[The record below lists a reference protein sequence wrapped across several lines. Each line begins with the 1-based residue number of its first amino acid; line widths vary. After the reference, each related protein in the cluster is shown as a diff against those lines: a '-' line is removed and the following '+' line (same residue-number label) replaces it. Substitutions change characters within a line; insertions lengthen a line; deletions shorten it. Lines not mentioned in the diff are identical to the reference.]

1 MKVGYRYTNALGR
14 RKELWVDNTL
24 YMNDSV
30 VKRHFSLWDLATGE
44 LCGVGSM
51 TTKEVEEMLSHMKNV
66 EKIVDKN
73 E

>member
-1 MKVGYRYTNALGR
+1 MKAVYRYTNTLGR
-14 RKELWVDNTL
+14 RKELRVDNTL

-30 VKRHFSLWDLATGE
+30 VKRHFSLWDLVTGE
-44 LCGVGSM
+44 LYGYGSM

-66 EKIVDKN
+66 EKVVDEN

>member
-1 MKVGYRYTNALGR
+1 MEAVYRYTNALGR
-14 RKELWVDNTL
+14 RKELRVDNTL

-44 LCGVGSM
+44 LCGYGSM

-66 EKIVDKN
+66 EKVVN
-73 E
+73 EDE